1 MAEYKHG
8 TEELKKLSDNV
19 IFARAE
25 LNLDRLE
32 NVFSEMS
39 LIDYE
44 LIRKIWPQLRDDENS
59 KTGIIY
65 LSEMQERT
73 GIPMNQ
79 ISRAVQKLSDKNL
92 VDWKRGESG
101 TYIEISS
108 YGRTRFKEQQ
118 IRLLKYFDRVVE
130 RMGFDRLN
138 EMISILNE
146 VEYIMK
152 EEAEK
157 INL

>member
-1 MAEYKHG
+1 MADYRHEID
-8 TEELKKLSDNV
+8 ELKKLSDKV

-44 LIRKIWPQLRDDENS
+44 LIRKIWPQLRDDENCAT
-59 KTGIIY
+59 KTIY
-65 LSEMQERT
+65 LQEMQEKT

-79 ISRAVQKLSDKNL
+79 ISKAIQKLSDRNL
-92 VDWKRGESG
+92 IDWKRGESG
-101 TYIEISS
+101 TYIEINQF
-108 YGRTRFKEQQ
+108 GRNKFKDQQ
-118 IRLLKYFDRVVE
+118 LRLLDYFDRVVE
-130 RMGFDRLN
+130 RMGFERLN
-138 EMISILNE
+138 EMVSVLNE

-152 EEAEK
+152 DEADK
-157 INL
+157 LD

>member
-1 MAEYKHG
+1 MADYIHEIG
-8 TEELKKLSDNV
+8 ELKKLSDKV

-44 LIRKIWPQLRDDENS
+44 LIRKIWPQLRDDENCTT
-59 KTGIIY
+59 KTIY
-65 LSEMQERT
+65 LQEMQEKT

-79 ISRAVQKLSDKNL
+79 ISKAIQKLSDRNL
-92 VDWKRGESG
+92 IDWKRGESG
-101 TYIEISS
+101 TYIEINQF
-108 YGRTRFKEQQ
+108 GRNKFKEQQ
-118 IRLLKYFDRVVE
+118 LRLLDYFDRVVE
-130 RMGFDRLN
+130 RMGFERLN
-138 EMISILNE
+138 EMVSVLNE

-152 EEAEK
+152 DEADK
-157 INL
+157 LD

>member
-1 MAEYKHG
+1 MADYRHEIG
-8 TEELKKLSDNV
+8 ELKKLSDKV

-44 LIRKIWPQLRDDENS
+44 LIRKIWPQLRDDENCTT
-59 KTGIIY
+59 KTIY
-65 LSEMQERT
+65 LQEMQEKT

-79 ISRAVQKLSDKNL
+79 ISKAIQKLSDRNL
-92 VDWKRGESG
+92 IDWKRGESG
-101 TYIEISS
+101 TYIEINQF
-108 YGRTRFKEQQ
+108 GRNKFKEQQ
-118 IRLLKYFDRVVE
+118 LRLLDYFDRVVE
-130 RMGFDRLN
+130 RMGFERLN
-138 EMISILNE
+138 EMVSVLNE

-152 EEAEK
+152 DEADK
-157 INL
+157 LD

>member
-1 MAEYKHG
+1 MADYRHEID
-8 TEELKKLSDNV
+8 ELKKLSDKI

-44 LIRKIWPQLRDDENS
+44 LIRKIWPQLRDDENCTT
-59 KTGIIY
+59 KTIY
-65 LSEMQERT
+65 LQEMQEKT

-79 ISRAVQKLSDKNL
+79 ISKAIQKLSDRNL
-92 VDWKRGESG
+92 IDWKRGESG
-101 TYIEISS
+101 TYIEINQF
-108 YGRTRFKEQQ
+108 GRNKFKDQQ
-118 IRLLKYFDRVVE
+118 LRLLDYFDRVVE
-130 RMGFDRLN
+130 RMGFERLN
-138 EMISILNE
+138 EMVSVLNE

-152 EEAEK
+152 DEADK
-157 INL
+157 LD